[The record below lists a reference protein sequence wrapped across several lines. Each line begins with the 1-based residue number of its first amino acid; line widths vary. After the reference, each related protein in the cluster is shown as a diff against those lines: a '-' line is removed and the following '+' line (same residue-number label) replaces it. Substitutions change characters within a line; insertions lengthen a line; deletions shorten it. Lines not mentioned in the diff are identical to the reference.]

1 MIYFIKTGLHNFYTI
16 KSLVEKQKLIL
27 FTDDVLMTK
36 MRDANVQTGDTNEKK
51 NETDYAGDLI
61 CYKPYNWLE
70 QGTFSLAEICL
81 INLETF

>member
-1 MIYFIKTGLHNFYTI
+1 MFYLKKRLHKFYTI

-61 CYKPYNWLE
+61 CYKPYDWLE

-81 INLETF
+81 IKVETY